1 MTSWTR
7 LSLTTV
13 LLLAPAAAQQPP
25 LIDRELFFGDP
36 EISGAQI
43 SPDGKYIAFLKP
55 LNKTRNIWV
64 KKTDAPFDSAR
75 PITNDTKRPIPGYLW
90 SRDGKY
96 VLYAQDKLGDEN
108 YNVYAVDPAAVPAAP
123 AEVPAARNLTDLK
136 GVRAMIYDVPRS
148 EPDIIYVGLNDR
160 DKSWHD
166 LYKVRISTGEHTLL
180 RQNTDRI
187 TGWIFDLKDQLRLAS
202 RSADNGD
209 TEILRVDEKGF
220 TKIYS
225 CDVLET
231 CAPVRFHK
239 DGKRFY
245 LETNKGE
252 GENLEKLVL
261 MDAETGK
268 EELVER
274 DPENRVDFGSALF
287 SEVGDQLI
295 ATVYQYEKTRI
306 YWKDK
311 TYEADYKFLEG
322 KLPGNEINFNSHTR
336 DEQLWLISAN
346 SDTEPGQ
353 TLLFDRQSKKLTP
366 QYKIR
371 EKLPRQDLAH
381 MEAIRYESSDGL
393 EIPAYLTL
401 PKGVHARN
409 LPTLILPHG
418 GPWGRDAWG
427 YNSFAQFF
435 ANRGY
440 AVLEP
445 NFRSSTGYGKKF
457 LNAGNRQWGDK
468 MQDDL
473 TWGAK
478 YLAAKGIA
486 DPKRTGIIGGSYG
499 GYATLAGV
507 TFTPDLYAAAVSIVG
522 PSNLIT
528 LLDSIPPY
536 WEPIRKMFY
545 QRMGDP
551 GTPEGKAQLQR
562 QSPLNSAGKIKTPL
576 MVVQGLN
583 DPRVNKAESDQIV
596 IALRDRGFPVE
607 YLVAPDEGHG
617 FQRPVNNMAMI
628 AAAEKFFAHYLGG
641 QYQEDM
647 TPEVAT
653 RLREITVDPKTVVLA
668 RKISAAEVSAL
679 KIARPLQPAVY
690 KYKVT
695 IQMGTQSIPLTLANE
710 IKAEG
715 GAWTVTN
722 RMNTPMGDA
731 TDVYSLDMDTL
742 LVRKRSIHQGP
753 VEIELAF
760 QDNKVTGSMK
770 TNGADKPVAAE
781 ITGPVFPEVSAAQ
794 AVFACLPLAEGYATT
809 FRIFDIQK
817 QKDRVMQLQVVGSEK
832 VTVPAG
838 TFDAFKVEVTAGDGG
853 ADKITVWIAKES
865 RKPVKFASIAPEM
878 GGATVTAELSE

>member
-1 MTSWTR
+1 MTSPTKLW
-7 LSLTTV
+7 LSALV
-13 LLLAPAAAQQPP
+13 LWAPVWAQQPP

-36 EISGAQI
+36 EIAGAQI

-55 LNKTRNIWV
+55 FNKTRNIWV
-64 KKTDAPFDSAR
+64 KKADEPFDAAK
-75 PITNDTKRPIPGYLW
+75 PITNDTKRPISAYFW

-96 VLYAQDKLGDEN
+96 ILYAQDKLGDEN
-108 YNVYAVDPAAVPAAP
+108 FNIYAVNPADAA
-123 AEVPAARNLTDLK
+123 AARNLTDLK
-136 GVRAMIYDVPRS
+136 GVRAMPYAVPRS

-166 LYKVRISTGEHTLL
+166 LYKVHISTGERTLM
-180 RQNTDRI
+180 RQNTDRV
-187 TGWIFDLKDQLRLAS
+187 TGWIFDLKDQLRLAT

-231 CAPVRFHK
+231 CDPIRFHK

-245 LETNKGE
+245 LQTNKGAS
-252 GENLEKLVL
+252 ENLTKLEL
-261 MDAETGK
+261 MDVETGK

-274 DPENRVDFGSALF
+274 DPENRVDFETALF
-287 SEVGDQLI
+287 SEVSDQMI
-295 ATVYQYEKTRI
+295 ATVYVYEKRRI

-311 TYEADYKFLEG
+311 AFEADYKFLESQ
-322 KLPGNEINFNSHTR
+322 LPGAEINFGSHTR
-336 DEQLWLISAN
+336 DERLWLVTAN
-346 SDTEPGQ
+346 SDVEPGE
-353 TLLFDRQSKKLTP
+353 TYLFDRVSRKLAS

-371 EKLPRQDLAH
+371 EKLPRVDLAH
-381 MEAIRYESSDGL
+381 MEPVRYESSDGL

-401 PKGVHARN
+401 PKGVPAKN
-409 LPTLILPHG
+409 LPVLILPHG
-418 GPWGRDAWG
+418 GPWGRDQWG
-427 YNSFAQFF
+427 YAGFAQFF

-457 LNAGNRQWGDK
+457 LNAGNREWGDK

-478 YLAAKGIA
+478 YLVAKGIA
-486 DPKRTGIIGGSYG
+486 DPKRIGITGGSYG

-507 TFTPDLYAAAVSIVG
+507 AFTPDLYTAAVSIVG

-536 WEPIRKMFY
+536 WEPVRKMFHL
-545 QRMGDP
+545 RMGDP
-551 GTPEGKAQLQR
+551 GTPEGKAQLER
-562 QSPLNSAGKIKTPL
+562 QSPLNSASKIKTPL
-576 MVVQGLN
+576 MVVQGAN

-617 FQRPVNNMAMI
+617 FQRPVNTMAMF

-641 QYQEDM
+641 RYQEEM
-647 TPEVAT
+647 PPEVAT
-653 RLREITVDPKTVVLA
+653 RLTEITVDPKTVVLA
-668 RKISAAEVSAL
+668 RKIESGSVGPL
-679 KIARPLQPAVY
+679 KPATPLRAGVY

-695 IQMGTQSIPLTLANE
+695 IQMGAQSIPLTLANE
-710 IKAEG
+710 VKAED

-722 RMNTPMGDA
+722 RMTTPMGVA
-731 TDVYSLDMDTL
+731 TDTFVLDKDTL
-742 LVRKRSIHQGP
+742 AVRKRSIHQGP
-753 VEIELAF
+753 VAMELAF
-760 QDNKVTGSMK
+760 QDNKATGSMK
-770 TNGADKPVAAE
+770 MNGQDRAIDAVVG
-781 ITGPVFPEVSAAQ
+781 GPVFPEATAAPSLY
-794 AVFACLPLAEGYATT
+794 ACLPLAEGYSTT
-809 FRIFDIQK
+809 FRTFDLQK
-817 QKDRVMQLQVVGSEK
+817 QKEEIVELKVSGSETVK
-832 VTVPAG
+832 VAAG
-838 TFDAFKVEVTAGDGG
+838 SFDAFKTEISSVDGSSGEVTL
-853 ADKITVWIAKES
+853 WIAKDS
-865 RKPVKFASIAPEM
+865 HRPVRFTAVLPEM
-878 GGATVTAELSE
+878 GGATMTAEASE

>member
-1 MTSWTR
+1 MSSRTR
-7 LSLTTV
+7 LSLTTL

-64 KKTDAPFDSAR
+64 KKTDAPFDSAK

-108 YNVYAVDPAAVPAAP
+108 YNVYAVDPAAAPVAP

-166 LYKVRISTGEHTLL
+166 LYKVRISTGERTLL

-231 CAPVRFHK
+231 CEPVRFHK

-287 SEVGDQLI
+287 SEVSDQLI

-311 TYEADYKFLEG
+311 TFEADYKSLEG
-322 KLPGNEINFNSHTR
+322 KLPGNEINFASHTR
-336 DEQLWLISAN
+336 DEQLWLISAH

-353 TLLFDRQSKKLTP
+353 TFLFDRQSKKLTP

-507 TFTPDLYAAAVSIVG
+507 TFTPELYAAAVSIVG

-551 GTPEGKAQLQR
+551 NTPEGKAQLQR

-617 FQRPVNNMAMI
+617 FARPVNNMAMI
-628 AAAEKFFAHYLGG
+628 AASEKFFAHYLGG

-653 RLREITVDPKTVVLA
+653 RLTEITVDPKTVVLA
-668 RKISAAEVSAL
+668 RKIAASAVSAL
-679 KIARPLQPAVY
+679 KIATPLQPGVL

-695 IQMGTQSIPLTLANE
+695 IQMGTQSIPLTMANE
-710 IKAEG
+710 IKAED

-722 RMNTPMGDA
+722 RMMSPMGDF
-731 TDVYSLDMDTL
+731 TEGFVLDQDTL
-742 LVRKRSIHQGP
+742 AVRKRSVHQGP
-753 VEIELAF
+753 TEVELAF

-770 TNGADKPVAAE
+770 MNGADKPIAVDIA
-781 ITGPVFPEVSAAQ
+781 GPVFPEVSAVP
-794 AVFACLPLAEGYATT
+794 AVLACLPLAEGYATAFRT
-809 FRIFDIQK
+809 FDVRK
-817 QKDRVMQLQVVGSEK
+817 QKDKVMQLQVVGSEK

-838 TFDAFKVEVTAGDGG
+838 TFDAFKVEVADGDGG
-853 ADKITVWIAKES
+853 AGKITVWIAKES